1 LLKFFDINTKIHLL
15 IILIL
20 LAKKMEITDLDII
33 KTNNLSKNFNDL
45 TAVDSISFS
54 IKKGEIFGFLGP
66 NGAGKTTTIKMLTT
80 LLNPTNGSAEVA
92 GFDIINKRDD
102 VRSNI
107 GVVFQEPALDTELT
121 GKENLD
127 FHGRMYALDREKR
140 KSRIMDVLKL
150 VDLEDKKDV
159 FVKNYS
165 GGMKRRLEIARGL
178 MHYPTVLFLDEPTL
192 GLDAQTRRAI
202 WEYIKKMNK
211 EEGTTIFL
219 TTHYMDEADYLCDRI
234 GIIDHG
240 KILVIDSIDN
250 LKNSVGN
257 DVITL
262 TCEDM
267 DKLVKK
273 LKEQTWINKIKQYDS
288 SLTLGVEKGDEKIP
302 IVIEIAQSLNIKIKS
317 ISVRKPT
324 LDDVFLSYTGRMM
337 RDQEVQTNK
346 ELMMPPRFRG
356 GRR

>member
-1 LLKFFDINTKIHLL
+1 
-15 IILIL
+15 
-20 LAKKMEITDLDII
+20 MDII
-33 KTNNLSKNFNDL
+33 KTDNLTKNFNDL
-45 TAVDSISFS
+45 TAVDNISFS

-80 LLNPTNGSAEVA
+80 LLHPTNGSAKISDFNIVK
-92 GFDIINKRDD
+92 DRDK
-102 VRSNI
+102 VRKNI

-121 GKENLD
+121 GGENLD
-127 FHGRMYALDREKR
+127 YHARMYGIGRDKR
-140 KSRIMDVLKL
+140 KTRIEDVLHL

-178 MHYPTVLFLDEPTL
+178 MHYPNVLFLDEPTL
-192 GLDAQTRRAI
+192 SLDAQTRRAI

-219 TTHYMDEADYLCDRI
+219 TTHYMDEADYLCDRV

-240 KILVIDSIDN
+240 KILVIDSIEN

-262 TCEDM
+262 SCSDLDGLIKRLEKEDWIENIERHES
-267 DKLVKK
+267 LLTIGVK
-273 LKEQTWINKIKQYDS
+273 
-288 SLTLGVEKGDEKIP
+288 KGDEKIP
-302 IVIEIAQSLNIKIKS
+302 VIIEISQSQNIQIKS

-324 LDDVFLSYTGRMM
+324 LDDVFLHFTGRNI
-337 RDQEVQTNK
+337 RNQETADMK
-346 ELMMPPRFRG
+346 IPPRFRSRG
-356 GRR
+356 G